1 MMTRDEATKIMIR
14 LETKAGAEY
23 SYDAPSPT
31 PASAE
36 EVLTALSIGCVISP
50 VRHASAKVVWYV
62 NRRRVSRAAAFATL
76 LAA

>member
-1 MMTRDEATKIMIR
+1 MKTRDEATKIMVR

-36 EVLTALSIGCVISP
+36 EMVGAVSVGCVISP
-50 VRHASAKVVWYV
+50 VRRASAKVVWYV
-62 NRRRVSRAAAFATL
+62 NRRRVSRDAAFTAL